1 MISDEK
7 RHNVLSTTTTNGPA
21 PLSLIG
27 VRARNPAALVRCI
40 EMGFSVKALDRLAK
54 VLGRSP
60 RELAALLGMP
70 SATYHRRQT
79 GGRLTSEESDRL
91 ARLAH
96 ITSQAIRLFED
107 DVDAARRWLESPK
120 PALGGATPLNFA
132 RTDPGAREV
141 VALIERLEHGVYS

>member
-1 MISDEK
+1 MSNAATGD
-7 RHNVLSTTTTNGPA
+7 SA
-21 PLSLIG
+21 PLALIG
-27 VRARNPAALVRCI
+27 VRARNAAALVRRI

-54 VLGRSP
+54 VLRRSP

-79 GGRLTSEESDRL
+79 GGRLTFEESDRL

-96 ITSQAIRLFED
+96 VTSQAIRLFED
-107 DVDAARRWLESPK
+107 DTDAARRWLESPK
-120 PALGGATPLNFA
+120 PALGGATPLDFA